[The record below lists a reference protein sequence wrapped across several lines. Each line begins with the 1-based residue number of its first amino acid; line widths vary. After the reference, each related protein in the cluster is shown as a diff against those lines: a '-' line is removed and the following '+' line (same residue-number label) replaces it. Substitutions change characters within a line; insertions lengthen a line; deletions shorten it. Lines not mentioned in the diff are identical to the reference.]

1 MFPWKHHETSILRL
15 FPLLGSSP
23 RTQRLHIE
31 GDESPGARESAQ
43 DVLRVTSWHQGDG
56 RQPGGRKFRWQQL
69 AYIYILHYVL
79 YYVYTVYVY
88 VCIYI
93 YSVKQ
98 YIRHSWTLS
107 YNIIYSNP
115 PKKDINVESQEL
127 LFLWSFHNPEMS
139 HPQVLD
145 RRCNPHRDHQRCHRL
160 GNSYVHFS
168 WRKHQKTRL
177 KGWTCAS
184 EATRSPHSFVCLA
197 SKWWFAANLRPK
209 MRKTMRFWGVHKI
222 FPENQNRA
230 MEYIPS
236 LVEILRVTG
245 DEWTGTF
252 SSLRYNSMILKTC

>member
-1 MFPWKHHETSILRL
+1 MKHPFWGYFHCWDHHPVPSGSTSKAMSRPEPESRL
-15 FPLLGSSP
+15 KMCSVWP
-23 RTQRLHIE
+23 
-31 GDESPGARESAQ
+31 PGTKGMVDNPA
-43 DVLRVTSWHQGDG
+43 VGNFVGNSWH
-56 RQPGGRKFRWQQL
+56 
-69 AYIYILHYVL
+69 IYILHYVL

-88 VCIYI
+88 VYI